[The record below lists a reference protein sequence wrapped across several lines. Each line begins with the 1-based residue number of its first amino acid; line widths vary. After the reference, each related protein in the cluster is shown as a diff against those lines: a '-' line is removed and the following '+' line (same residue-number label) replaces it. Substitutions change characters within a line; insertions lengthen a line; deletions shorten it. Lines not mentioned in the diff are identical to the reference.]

1 MSLNYNHAMNNN
13 NYRDLAVY
21 GKPHIN
27 MLKKLE
33 KIDNEIQYK
42 KPFIVGCYS
51 DGRERTF
58 EFLSD
63 DVLKKVMVGHG
74 YFVFIYDKEFYSVSH
89 SWVEGG
95 LFGSFIVRHHYLGE
109 PGVPVTQID
118 LNEFYPHLADYLTGN
133 INAFQII
140 ADGIIKEYAEG
151 GSPMEKLIRDLNF
164 IREYFETHDGLDSD
178 LRSMLKK
185 MSVANNK
192 FR

>member
-1 MSLNYNHAMNNN
+1 MPLNYNHAMNNN

-33 KIDNEIQYK
+33 IIDNEIQYK
-42 KPFIVGCYS
+42 KPFVVGIYS
-51 DGRERTF
+51 DGREKAF
-58 EFLSD
+58 EFLND
-63 DVLKKVMVGHG
+63 DLLKKVMVVHG
-74 YFVFIYDKEFYSVSH
+74 YFVFIYNEEFYSICH
-89 SWVEGG
+89 SWEKGG
-95 LFGSFIVRHHYLGE
+95 LFGSFILCHHVLGE
-109 PGVPVTQID
+109 PGVPVTEI
-118 LNEFYPHLADYLTGN
+118 NISEIYPHLADYLTGK

-185 MSVANNK
+185 MGVANNK